1 VKRRTVIVDDEPEA
15 RARLRRLLAEHV
27 DRVEIVGDAG
37 DGLAAVSSIESL
49 APDLAF
55 LDIEMPGLNGFQLL
69 DSLPHK
75 SWPLIVFT
83 TAYDQYAIRAFEIH
97 ALDYLLKP
105 VTKDRL
111 AECLDRIE
119 QLSSEL
125 ARTRLDQAR
134 REQRPMERLLARSGA
149 KQVIV
154 QVQDVLAFHA
164 DDKLVFARTPAGR
177 FTLSVTLK
185 ELEERLDSE
194 AFCRVHRQ
202 AIIQLRHA
210 RELHA
215 LAGGHYLLKLSDG
228 SEVEV
233 GRSFSK
239 DFRER
244 FG

>member
-1 VKRRTVIVDDEPEA
+1 VKRRTIIVDDEPEA
-15 RARLRRLLAEHV
+15 RARLRRLLAEHANQI
-27 DRVEIVGDAG
+27 EIVGEAA
-37 DGLAAVSSIESL
+37 DGIAAVSTIESVT
-49 APDLAF
+49 PDLAF

-69 DSLPHK
+69 DSLPRE

-83 TAYDQYAIRAFEIH
+83 TAYDQYAIQAFEVH

-105 VTKDRL
+105 VTKERL
-111 AECLDRIE
+111 GECLRRLE

-125 ARTRLDQAR
+125 SRTRLDRAR
-134 REQRPMERLLARSGA
+134 LEQRPLERLLARSGA

-154 QVQDVLAFHA
+154 HIQDVIAFEA
-164 DDKLVFARTPAGR
+164 NDKLVFARTPAGR

-185 ELEERLDSE
+185 ELEERLDLE
-194 AFCRVHRQ
+194 HFCRIHRQ
-202 AIIQLRHA
+202 TIIQLKHA

-215 LAGGHYLLKLSDG
+215 LAGGHYLLRLSDG

-233 GRSFSK
+233 GRSFSHE
-239 DFRER
+239 FRAR